1 MNQHQKQNET
11 QIYQLRA
18 IVRHISPLIWR
29 RLLVESDAT
38 LAQLHDIL
46 QITFGWDDYHLH
58 RFTIHGKEYGINY
71 AAGLFFSND
80 ARNFTL
86 VDFDFCVGDRF
97 VYEYDYTDAWLHD
110 IEIEAITPPDY
121 KKTYPICIAGKRAA
135 PPEDCGGSWRYGEI
149 LHHIKYRTFEYDEMM
164 EDWIYR
170 DFDPEAFDRMVVN
183 AALKAHASAEHP
195 L

>member
-29 RLLVESDAT
+29 RLLVENDAT
-38 LAQLHDIL
+38 LAELHDIL

-58 RFTIHGKEYGINY
+58 RFTVRGKEYGINY
-71 AAGLFFSND
+71 AGGLYFSND

-86 VDFDFCVGDRF
+86 VDFDFRFSDRF

-110 IEIEAITPPDY
+110 IEIGGFCPTPR
-121 KKTYPICIAGKRAA
+121 KVR
-135 PPEDCGGSWRYGEI
+135 
-149 LHHIKYRTFEYDEMM
+149 
-164 EDWIYR
+164 
-170 DFDPEAFDRMVVN
+170 
-183 AALKAHASAEHP
+183 
-195 L
+195 

>member
-1 MNQHQKQNET
+1 MNQHHKQNET

-18 IVRHISPLIWR
+18 IVRLISPLIWR

-38 LAQLHDIL
+38 LAELHDIL

-58 RFTIHGKEYGINY
+58 RFNIRGKEYGINY
-71 AAGLFFSND
+71 VGGLFFSNN
-80 ARNFTL
+80 ARKFTL
-86 VDFDFCVGDRF
+86 ANFDFRISDRF

-110 IEIEAITPPDY
+110 IEIETITPPDHN
-121 KKTYPICIAGKRAA
+121 KSYPICIAGKRAA
-135 PPEDCGGSWRYGEI
+135 PPEDCGGCWRYSEI

-170 DFDPEAFDRMVVN
+170 DFDPEAFDRMAVN
-183 AALKAHASAEHP
+183 GALKAWTSAEHS